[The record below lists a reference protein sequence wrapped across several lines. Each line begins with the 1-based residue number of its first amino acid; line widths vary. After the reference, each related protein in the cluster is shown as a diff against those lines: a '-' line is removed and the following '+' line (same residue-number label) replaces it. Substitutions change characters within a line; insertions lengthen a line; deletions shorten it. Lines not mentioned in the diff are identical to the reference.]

1 MTLQLFF
8 TNKTKTISSQF
19 SPPLTQDP
27 QPTRSTV
34 QTPIFSFCPLT
45 EVEVSKLLLSSHPT
59 TCPLDPIPSHLLQA
73 ISPTLLPALTHII
86 NTSLL
91 TGIFPTAFKQ
101 ARVTPLL
108 KKPTLNTS
116 LLENYRPVSLL
127 PFIRRV
133 VFNQVSLF
141 LSQNN
146 KLDAKQSGFRSG
158 HSTET
163 ALLSVTE
170 ALRIAKVDSK
180 SSVLILLD
188 LSAAFDTVNHQIL
201 LSTLSSLDI
210 TGIPLRWF
218 ESYLTGRS
226 FRVAWGGEV
235 SKARQLVTG
244 VPQGSVLELLL
255 FSTYTTSLAPI
266 IQAHGFSYHF
276 YADDTQLYL
285 SFRPDDPTVAA
296 RISGCLA
303 DISAW
308 MKEHHLQLNVAKTEL
323 LVFPATPTLQHD
335 FTIQLGSSTITPS
348 ASVRNLGVIFDD
360 QLTFKEH
367 IAKTARSCRFALYNI
382 RKIRSFLTEHAAQ
395 LLVQALVISRLDYCN
410 ALLAGLPLNTIKP
423 LQMIQNAAARLV
435 FNESKRAHVTP
446 LFVSLHWL
454 PVAAR
459 IQFKTLML
467 AYRTTT
473 GSAPT
478 YFHSLLQ
485 IYTPSRSLRSA
496 SERRLVVPSQR
507 GSKSLSRTFSFTI
520 PGWWNDLPIPIRNAG
535 SLSNFKQQLKT
546 HLFQL
551 YLTT

>member
-1 MTLQLFF
+1 MPSRPNPLAPSPSNLFHTLTSTHTHYQHISLHKHLPHCIQAGSGN
-8 TNKTKTISSQF
+8 TTAQKTYIKHLSFRKLQTCL
-19 SPPLTQDP
+19 SPAFHCQN
-27 QPTRSTV
+27 TR
-34 QTPIFSFCPLT
+34 
-45 EVEVSKLLLSSHPT
+45 
-59 TCPLDPIPSHLLQA
+59 
-73 ISPTLLPALTHII
+73 
-86 NTSLL
+86 TSCL
-91 TGIFPTAFKQ
+91 
-101 ARVTPLL
+101 
-108 KKPTLNTS
+108 
-116 LLENYRPVSLL
+116 
-127 PFIRRV
+127 
-133 VFNQVSLF
+133 NQVSLF

-163 ALLSVTE
+163 VLLSVTE
-170 ALRIAKVDSK
+170 DLRLK

-188 LSAAFDTVNHQIL
+188 LSVAFDTVNHQIL

-235 SKARQLVTG
+235 SKAHKLVTG
-244 VPQGSVLELLL
+244 VPQGSVLGPLL

-266 IQAHGFSYHF
+266 IQAHGFSYYF

-308 MKEHHLQLNVAKTEL
+308 MKEHHLQLNLAKTEL

-348 ASVRNLGVIFDD
+348 ASVRNLGVIFGG

-367 IAKTARSCRFALYNI
+367 IAKTARSCRFALHNI
-382 RKIRSFLTEHAAQ
+382 RKIRPFLTEHAAQ
-395 LLVQALVISRLDYCN
+395 LLVQVLVFSRLDYCN
-410 ALLAGLPLNTIKP
+410 ALLAGLPSNTIKP

-435 FNESKRAHVTP
+435 FNEPKRAHVTP

-473 GSAPT
+473 GSAPV
-478 YFHSLLQ
+478 YFHSLLR
-485 IYTPSRSLRSA
+485 IYIPSRSLISA
-496 SERRLVVPSQR
+496 SERRLMVPSQR
-507 GSKSLSRTFSFTI
+507 SSKSLSRTFSFTV
-520 PGWWNDLPIPIRNAG
+520 PGRWNDLPIPIRNAG

-546 HLFQL
+546 YLFQL